1 MAPSKINENKIC
13 LNVLNTEDLTAPFAP
28 WKRED
33 RGQQVYIK
41 LTKEGESVLLFVGE
55 NCVLDASMQQTLM
68 RLTNDGW
75 TIAGELTLS
84 FDGFQEPGID
94 PYVYQ
99 DPITLELGCGLL
111 PLVDPQYN
119 APLTLAMPKLRDE
132 IAKESGLVPAGVHI
146 KDNLNLERSQYLIY
160 LHNSPV
166 ASGEIFLDRFLAIGS
181 FEQLS
186 DLEGWATV
194 EPTYRV
200 KAKWIEEKNR
210 EKAESMGCM
219 LAGPL
224 QVLLTHIKSVM
235 LQAAPEL
242 LGLQDTFNLIS
253 RLQVTHPVVVEDFL
267 NNRKNLRC
275 LRKILQNLL
284 REEVALNN
292 LVTILETI
300 GDNLENI
307 DNIDKITEECR
318 LSLARQICS
327 KKLNANGELLAIIT
341 GTKLEKALR
350 ELQELSDPEKDPEGK
365 FEELADKVVNQL
377 RQALHDANNPPAII
391 TIDKLRRFL
400 TKLIHQAIPGV
411 SVLSNNEVALSRV
424 KLIVNGTA
432 ELKDE
437 KKAETPPAEETSN
450 KESKESKKSEGL
462 LGLFK
467 K

>member
-1 MAPSKINENKIC
+1 MAPSKINESQINLK
-13 LNVLNTEDLTAPFAP
+13 VLNTEDLSAPFAP

-41 LTKEGESVLLFVGE
+41 LTKGEESVLLFVGE
-55 NCVLDASMQQTLM
+55 NCLLDATKQQTLL

-111 PLVDPQYN
+111 PLVDPQYK

-146 KDNLNLERSQYLIY
+146 KDNLNLEHSQYLIY

-186 DLEGWATV
+186 DLEGWATI

-210 EKAESMGCM
+210 EKAEKMGCM
-219 LAGPL
+219 LAGPM
-224 QVLLTHIKSVM
+224 QVLLTHIKSIM

-267 NNRKNLRC
+267 KNRKNLRC

-300 GDNLENI
+300 GDNL
-307 DNIDKITEECR
+307 DNVADVDKITEECR

-327 KKLNANGELLAIIT
+327 KKLNPNGELLAIIT

-377 RQALHDANNPPAII
+377 RQSLQETNNPPVII
-391 TIDKLRRFL
+391 TVDKLRRFL
-400 TKLIHQAIPGV
+400 AKLIHQAIPTV
-411 SVLSNNEVALSRV
+411 SVLSNNEVAQSRV

-432 ELKDE
+432 ELKE
-437 KKAETPPAEETSN
+437 EGKTPTPPPPPPEETSH
-450 KESKESKKSEGL
+450 KDTKKSEGL